1 MNLGWTEKKS
11 KFIKKGSNSL
21 FFIFIHMKSFL
32 QILKETITQK
42 KSNLDIV
49 MDKFSQGL
57 NEDELY
63 ILPILKNF
71 IQNFIRKR
79 GYNVR
84 FLNACT
90 SFQGVRTKDQIILC
104 SPSMMHTLGD
114 FIYTLFHEIRH
125 EQQIKEIKML
135 NPLSEMD
142 LDDFEKLYKAYWEM
156 ELDADQYGKNMLN
169 QLSSRLGLP
178 EERKNMIFKLSEFTK
193 NYPQAS
199 DIIKN
204 SLKNIVVGI
213 QNLKNVGVD
222 YEDIQD
228 HPIVKPYLKN
238 LESFI

>member
-1 MNLGWTEKKS
+1 
-11 KFIKKGSNSL
+11 
-21 FFIFIHMKSFL
+21 MKSFL